1 MKAGIIA
8 AGQGDRLIQG
18 GILVPKPLVTIGKE
32 PLIARTIRAANHVG
46 VTSIACIVNDLNPA
60 VAEYLR
66 STSWPVPLELVVK
79 TTASSME
86 SLFSLAPLL
95 INGPFLLFTVDAVFE
110 FGVLRRFLTEAR
122 SRGGDGVLAVTRF
135 VDDEKPLWVKLDKG
149 QRIIALGD
157 GAQPG
162 RYVTAG
168 FYYFRPEV
176 FSLID
181 AARARRLSALRQ
193 FLGFLLE
200 NRLSLY
206 GIPVSKTVD
215 VDTPEDIE
223 KANKYLVEVGEG

>member
-18 GILVPKPLVTIGKE
+18 GIFVPKPLVTIGGE

-46 VTSIACIVNDLNPA
+46 VTSIACIVNDFNPA

-95 INGPFLLFTVDAVFE
+95 NNGPFLLFTVDAVFE
-110 FGVLRRFLTEAR
+110 FGVLRRFLTKAR
-122 SRGGDGVLAVTRF
+122 RRGGDGVLAVTRF

-149 QRIIALGD
+149 QRIVALGD
-157 GAQPG
+157 EARPG

-193 FLGFLLE
+193 FLGLFLE

-206 GIPVSKTVD
+206 GVPVSKTVD

>member
-18 GILVPKPLVTIGKE
+18 GILVPKPLVTIGRE
-32 PLIARTIRAANHVG
+32 PLIARVIRAANHVG

-79 TTASSME
+79 ATASSME

-95 INGPFLLFTVDAVFE
+95 SNGPFLLFTVDAVFE
-110 FGVLRRFLTEAR
+110 FGVLRRFLTKAR
-122 SRGGDGVLAVTRF
+122 RRGGDGVLAVTRF

-149 QRIIALGD
+149 QRIVALGD
-157 GAQPG
+157 GARPG
-162 RYVTAG
+162 RYITAG
-168 FYYFRPEV
+168 FYYFRPEI
-176 FSLID
+176 FSLIE

-193 FLGFLLE
+193 FLGLLLE

-215 VDTPEDIE
+215 VDTREDIE